1 MPSYPRISHRI
12 VAFPYKRCGVR
23 YVSFF
28 AGDDTNRRIGI
39 LYRKFL
45 TTMVVVSEARYMN
58 KLNVM
63 YTL

>member
-1 MPSYPRISHRI
+1 M
-12 VAFPYKRCGVR
+12 R

-28 AGDDTNRRIGI
+28 EGDDTNRRIGI
-39 LYRKFL
+39 LYCKFL

-63 YTL
+63 HTLYQLETRTLGKQQEGNV